1 MESRMESRME
11 SQNEGQLGQA
21 SSLEATLPPAGL
33 TVAAVARRIGV
44 APATLRTWDRR
55 YGLGPTQHTRGSH
68 RRYSEEDLARLT
80 AMRRLIVAG
89 VSPAE
94 AAAQAMTF
102 SGAPDFADER
112 ISTEFAG
119 DLIALLKR
127 ACLSLDRAIVED
139 EIAAAISRD
148 GVGATWSNVLVPL
161 LKEVGD
167 DWAKSGKGIEV
178 EHMLSEI
185 ISRALAESSC
195 KVTNPVNPTPVL
207 LACVGEENHHLAIS
221 ALAACLAQDS
231 IQVQYLGART
241 PQVAINE
248 TVRRSVPP
256 AIFLWAQL
264 ASNANRAFVDDLP
277 SVRPTP
283 RVILGGPGWN
293 GVQCERAYVAH
304 DLGSARI
311 EIARAVGISSH

>member
-1 MESRMESRME
+1 M
-11 SQNEGQLGQA
+11 
-21 SSLEATLPPAGL
+21 
-33 TVAAVARRIGV
+33 
-44 APATLRTWDRR
+44 
-55 YGLGPTQHTRGSH
+55 
-68 RRYSEEDLARLT
+68 
-80 AMRRLIVAG
+80 
-89 VSPAE
+89 
-94 AAAQAMTF
+94 
-102 SGAPDFADER
+102 
-112 ISTEFAG
+112 
-119 DLIALLKR
+119 
-127 ACLSLDRAIVED
+127 
-139 EIAAAISRD
+139 
-148 GVGATWSNVLVPL
+148 
-161 LKEVGD
+161 
-167 DWAKSGKGIEV
+167 
-178 EHMLSEI
+178 
-185 ISRALAESSC
+185 
-195 KVTNPVNPTPVL
+195 
-207 LACVGEENHHLAIS
+207 GEENHHLAIS